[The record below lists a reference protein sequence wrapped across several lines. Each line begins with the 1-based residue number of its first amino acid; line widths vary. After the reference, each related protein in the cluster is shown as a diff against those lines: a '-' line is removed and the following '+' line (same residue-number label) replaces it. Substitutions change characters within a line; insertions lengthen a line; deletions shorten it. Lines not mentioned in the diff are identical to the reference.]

1 MAATTTVNVPH
12 LGGISA
18 GYRLSGNDAAK
29 PTVVLINSMCTTSS
43 LYNDQ
48 FASKTLTDAV
58 NLLAIEPLGH
68 GATSSKSEHF
78 TYWDTAIM
86 ALQVMEALD
95 VKKAFVLGTS
105 QGGWMVMRMALLAPE
120 KVRSAAECGNIPS
133 NPTDP
138 HSLQILGVLPL
149 GTSMDYESATSR
161 EQGCWNPKQDLAPF
175 LEKWSV
181 PDENF
186 VVDEVWR
193 GMVAQL
199 GFSGTVSAETLQF
212 WHDTVRDVYSGD
224 EGRKKLRM
232 ATINLMERDGLLRRL
247 RDVKCPV
254 YWLQVRIV
262 YCRPEEDDW

>member
-1 MAATTTVNVPH
+1 MLRRLSSWAPAKAVGWSCVWPSWPPRRYDQQPNAATSH
-12 LGGISA
+12 
-18 GYRLSGNDAAK
+18 
-29 PTVVLINSMCTTSS
+29 PT
-43 LYNDQ
+43 Q
-48 FASKTLTDAV
+48 LT
-58 NLLAIEPLGH
+58 P
-68 GATSSKSEHF
+68 
-78 TYWDTAIM
+78 
-86 ALQVMEALD
+86 
-95 VKKAFVLGTS
+95 
-105 QGGWMVMRMALLAPE
+105 
-120 KVRSAAECGNIPS
+120 
-133 NPTDP
+133 NPF
-138 HSLQILGVLPL
+138 QILGVLPL

-212 WHDTVRDVYSGD
+212 WNDTVRDVYSGD